1 MRLILRFVRDD
12 GNSFILG
19 GSYLDE
25 ASWGITKLEGVGM
38 LQGEFTT
45 ESYADMDGS
54 EITGE
59 RIPQRAVDV
68 TANVKDARNNQIE
81 RRKVLSFFHPK
92 RTYTMY
98 VGRDGDIRWIVCK
111 VEKLSCSEGAA
122 GCMELEMALICP
134 DPYFNSYDNYGKNIA
149 AVIPLFHFPYEV
161 EIGEELAAGI
171 YNFAKEVVVDNS
183 GDAET
188 YALIVIEARGEV
200 ENPKVIQ
207 NDAYIRLL
215 DKLASGDKVEID
227 LVENTIK
234 KNGENCIRLVDRTSS
249 FSGMVLGV
257 GNNTISFGADNGDR
271 NMNVVVYYNL
281 RYLGA

>member
-81 RRKVLSFFHPK
+81 RR
-92 RTYTMY
+92 YT
-98 VGRDGDIRWIVCK
+98 K
-111 VEKLSCSEGAA
+111 
-122 GCMELEMALICP
+122 
-134 DPYFNSYDNYGKNIA
+134 GKQ
-149 AVIPLFHFPYEV
+149 
-161 EIGEELAAGI
+161 
-171 YNFAKEVVVDNS
+171 
-183 GDAET
+183 T
-188 YALIVIEARGEV
+188 W
-200 ENPKVIQ
+200 
-207 NDAYIRLL
+207 
-215 DKLASGDKVEID
+215 
-227 LVENTIK
+227 
-234 KNGENCIRLVDRTSS
+234 
-249 FSGMVLGV
+249 
-257 GNNTISFGADNGDR
+257 
-271 NMNVVVYYNL
+271 
-281 RYLGA
+281 RYPE

>member
-98 VGRDGDIRWIVCK
+98 VDRDGDIRWIVCK

-122 GCMELEMALICP
+122 GCMELEMAL
-134 DPYFNSYDNYGKNIA
+134 KNIA

-215 DKLASGDKVEID
+215 DKLASGDKVEIN

-234 KNGENCIRLVDRTSS
+234 KNGEN
-249 FSGMVLGV
+249 
-257 GNNTISFGADNGDR
+257 
-271 NMNVVVYYNL
+271 
-281 RYLGA
+281 

>member
-1 MRLILRFVRDD
+1 MGRILPRLSLC
-12 GNSFILG
+12 FISHTKWKSG
-19 GSYLDE
+19 K
-25 ASWGITKLEGVGM
+25 SWRRG
-38 LQGEFTT
+38 FT
-45 ESYADMDGS
+45 
-54 EITGE
+54 
-59 RIPQRAVDV
+59 
-68 TANVKDARNNQIE
+68 
-81 RRKVLSFFHPK
+81 
-92 RTYTMY
+92 
-98 VGRDGDIRWIVCK
+98 
-111 VEKLSCSEGAA
+111 
-122 GCMELEMALICP
+122 
-134 DPYFNSYDNYGKNIA
+134 
-149 AVIPLFHFPYEV
+149 
-161 EIGEELAAGI
+161 
-171 YNFAKEVVVDNS
+171 
-183 GDAET
+183 
-188 YALIVIEARGEV
+188 IVIEARGEV